1 MKNNNSITG
10 TFTTAI
16 ALSTFAY
23 LMMENQEL
31 QKDLLEEAT
40 SELRSRTP
48 SGEDRKKMPLMEATI
63 LEILRYISH
72 VPLNLPHCTLEN
84 TTIGGYDVPKDTQVY
99 RNLMAGMSQI
109 IANFR
114 GYLRSPSPKAK
125 NHVIS
130 FQPATKF
137 YSANWRELVEWG

>member
-1 MKNNNSITG
+1 
-10 TFTTAI
+10 
-16 ALSTFAY
+16 
-23 LMMENQEL
+23 MMENQEL

-72 VPLNLPHCTLEN
+72 VPLNLPHCTLED
-84 TTIGGYDVPKDTQVY
+84 TTIGGYDVPKDTQVC

-114 GYLRSPSPKAK
+114 GYLRSPSPEAK
-125 NHVIS
+125 SHVNS

-137 YSANWRELVEWG
+137 YSANWIIICVNRPDSHFK

>member
-1 MKNNNSITG
+1 
-10 TFTTAI
+10 
-16 ALSTFAY
+16 
-23 LMMENQEL
+23 MMENQEL

-40 SELRSRTP
+40 SELGSRTP

-72 VPLNLPHCTLEN
+72 VPLNLPHCTLED
-84 TTIGGYDVPKDTQVY
+84 TTIGGYDVPKDTQVC

-114 GYLRSPSPKAK
+114 GYLRSPCPKAK
-125 NHVIS
+125 SHVNS
-130 FQPATKF
+130 FQSATKF
-137 YSANWRELVEWG
+137 YSAN